1 MVVREQEMIAVVANP
16 QLIVCP
22 EPSMGL
28 QHSKSRIGEP
38 IGCPVH
44 EHLATRRSH
53 SFQAAH
59 EVEFAEQPG
68 QGHARPDQTV
78 CVRECDVWTVV
89 ARLYRN
95 TAVSCFGCAL
105 VSASEDSVHVSIVAS
120 GYDKKPPKRR
130 HCLQQP
136 LSDRRLLGV
145 GLRREILEIFIV
157 VVSLADLFRRGRYQQ
172 DR

>member
-1 MVVREQEMIAVVANP
+1 M
-16 QLIVCP
+16 
-22 EPSMGL
+22 ST
-28 QHSKSRIGEP
+28 SRPG
-38 IGCPVH
+38 
-44 EHLATRRSH
+44 ASH

-136 LSDRRLLGV
+136 LSDRRLLDV

-157 VVSLADLFRRGRYQQ
+157 VVSLADLFRPGQVSARPVTSSR
-172 DR
+172 RSPAWKRSSMPTP